1 MDWKFNRLERYVI
14 VFACAMIIILGLT
27 GCATKIVLDTATTT
41 ETPTNIETQTNTE
54 TPTNTETA
62 TVKEALKMTENES
75 VETLG
80 KMPVIVDALGC
91 IFAPQTCDQKT
102 NK

>member
-27 GCATKIVLDTATTT
+27 GCATKIVLDTATH
-41 ETPTNIETQTNTE
+41 TE

-91 IFAPQTCDQKT
+91 IFAPQTCGENTDK
-102 NK
+102 

>member
-1 MDWKFNRLERYVI
+1 MDWKFNRLEKYVI

-27 GCATKIVLDTATTT
+27 GCATKIVLDTTTPT
-41 ETPTNIETQTNTE
+41 ETPTKTE

-62 TVKEALKMTENES
+62 TVKEALEMPETES

-80 KMPVIVDALGC
+80 NMPVIVDALGC
-91 IFAPQTCDQKT
+91 IFAPQTCGENTDK
-102 NK
+102 

>member
-27 GCATKIVLDTATTT
+27 GCVAKNIPTTPT
-41 ETPTNIETQTNTE
+41 ETK
-54 TPTNTETA
+54 
-62 TVKEALKMTENES
+62 VKEPTRA
-75 VETLG
+75 ETIG

-91 IFAPQTCDQKT
+91 IFAPQTCGENTDK
-102 NK
+102 

>member
-27 GCATKIVLDTATTT
+27 GCATKIVLDTATPT
-41 ETPTNIETQTNTE
+41 EV
-54 TPTNTETA
+54 PTNTDPTRAETI
-62 TVKEALKMTENES
+62 
-75 VETLG
+75 G

-91 IFAPQTCDQKT
+91 IFAPQTCGENTDK
-102 NK
+102 

>member
-27 GCATKIVLDTATTT
+27 GCATKIVLDTAT
-41 ETPTNIETQTNTE
+41 PTE

-62 TVKEALKMTENES
+62 AVKEALKIPKTES

>member
-1 MDWKFNRLERYVI
+1 MDWKFNRLEKYVI

-27 GCATKIVLDTATTT
+27 GCATKIVLDTATH
-41 ETPTNIETQTNTE
+41 TE

>member
-27 GCATKIVLDTATTT
+27 GCATKIVLDTAT
-41 ETPTNIETQTNTE
+41 PTE

-62 TVKEALKMTENES
+62 TVKEALKIPETES

>member
-1 MDWKFNRLERYVI
+1 MP
-14 VFACAMIIILGLT
+14 
-27 GCATKIVLDTATTT
+27 
-41 ETPTNIETQTNTE
+41 ET
-54 TPTNTETA
+54 
-62 TVKEALKMTENES
+62 ES

>member
-27 GCATKIVLDTATTT
+27 GCATKIVLDTATHT
-41 ETPTNIETQTNTE
+41 ETPINTE

-62 TVKEALKMTENES
+62 TVKEALEMPETES